1 MSQTHTVSVDRAT
14 AYGEALPEPRVSYLL
29 GRLDRAL
36 RRHLVSVLRPHGLTV
51 PQYTA
56 LSVLRAR
63 RGLSNAQLARR
74 ALITPQAM
82 NEVIACLEAKGLV
95 ARSADP
101 DHGRIL
107 RTELTPCGEARLAAC
122 DASVSAIEELM
133 LSELGE
139 RGRERLLADLAGCMR
154 MLGAGLGRL

>member
-1 MSQTHTVSVDRAT
+1 MSLIEDTSVDPASRA
-14 AYGEALPEPRVSYLL
+14 AESLPEPRASYLL

-36 RRHLVSVLRPHGLTV
+36 RRRIVEVLRPHGLTV

-82 NEVIACLEAKGLV
+82 NEVLAWLEEQELV
-95 ARSADP
+95 RRSADP

-107 RTELTPCGEARLAAC
+107 RAELTPSGEARLRSC
-122 DASVSAIEELM
+122 DAAVSAIEELM
-133 LSELGE
+133 LAELGE
-139 RGRERLLADLAGCMR
+139 RDQERLLRDLASCLR
-154 MLGAGLGRL
+154 MLGAGLGRA

>member
-1 MSQTHTVSVDRAT
+1 MSPIETALVDLT
-14 AYGEALPEPRVSYLL
+14 TDFTEGLPQPRLSYLL

-36 RRHLVSVLRPHGLTV
+36 RRQLGDVLRPHGLSI
-51 PQYTA
+51 PEYTA

-82 NEVIACLEAKGLV
+82 NQVIARLEEQSLV
-95 ARSADP
+95 HRSADP

-107 RTELTPCGEARLAAC
+107 RTELTSSGEARLAAC
-122 DASVSAIEELM
+122 DAAVGGIETLM
-133 LSELGE
+133 LTELGE
-139 RGRERLLADLAGCMR
+139 RDQQRLLRDLASCLR
-154 MLGAGLGRL
+154 MLGAGLGRP